1 VQQSKRNRNLFT
13 ADQNVNR
20 RSAIGTRQNPNGGRR
35 GLECPEERDYFP
47 YWRPSPFLD
56 VAYLVD
62 DPARC
67 GASAETTPSAQA
79 MIDTGAMCGGNYPGV
94 GTGAN
99 ACGAGNPEAETDK
112 NDWIGNV
119 QGASVGLTGPRWM
132 GLCVEVATD
141 AVPTDRPT
149 GNNAARRL
157 YDRREWPNN
166 QAECEALNPEG
177 ATAQYKWGRNAFT
190 AKAKDTALAQP
201 LMARQM
207 EGPQCGVMDWSRANH
222 LGNNGDDTASRY
234 TMTIPDVLPATGAM
248 ATATGE
254 PCALRLRYNM
264 SSSDYVRDLNSSF
277 NQKNGQESPI
287 RQDPLIQVGPKN
299 TDYVELALNT
309 NQVARTFQDRSYI
322 FYVKRRVT
330 EPNKILQNVGVR
342 GKRGN
347 IVQCYPSVE
356 YNLIP
361 DNIEFPDEAAA
372 ANTILQFQWCGSDYN
387 PRRGCNDGEGGPYTG
402 DTNVAAQLANNANT
416 QGSNQNSRCDRMNLL
431 PVVDNRKNY
440 PEAYTGGAN
449 GIRIGAPGSASP
461 WFSSAAQAEKFGT
474 GGCTEQLGFNQATNG
489 AGGIY
494 PKLVARKYQ
503 PLTGE
508 QIDNINNENQREN
521 HPRNCGEGNAISPYF
536 SPENLAIGVK
546 KDESKCLYSSRNN
559 NFSNRETR
567 ICVSVKGTKA
577 VSGAPIPAQFV
588 QITRPL
594 EYADEDSVNYS
605 QALEFDAPP
614 FEPVENDDYG
624 DGQKEGCTQEMLLF
638 TGSAASYAPF
648 YFFFL
653 ALIQLF

>member
-1 VQQSKRNRNLFT
+1 M
-13 ADQNVNR
+13 
-20 RSAIGTRQNPNGGRR
+20 GG
-35 GLECPEERDYFP
+35 
-47 YWRPSPFLD
+47 
-56 VAYLVD
+56 A
-62 DPARC
+62 
-67 GASAETTPSAQA
+67 
-79 MIDTGAMCGGNYPGV
+79 
-94 GTGAN
+94 
-99 ACGAGNPEAETDK
+99 
-112 NDWIGNV
+112 
-119 QGASVGLTGPRWM
+119 
-132 GLCVEVATD
+132 
-141 AVPTDRPT
+141 
-149 GNNAARRL
+149 
-157 YDRREWPNN
+157 
-166 QAECEALNPEG
+166 
-177 ATAQYKWGRNAFT
+177 NAFT

-201 LMARQM
+201 FMARQT

-234 TMTIPDVLPATGAM
+234 TMTIPDVLPAGNGAL

-287 RQDPLIQVGPKN
+287 RQDPLIQVGPKT

-309 NQVARTFQDRSYI
+309 NQVARTFQDRSFI
-322 FYVKRRVT
+322 FYVKPRVT
-330 EPNKILQNVGVR
+330 EPAKNLINVGVR

-372 ANTILQFQWCGSDYN
+372 ANTVLQFQWTGTDYN

-402 DTNVAAQLANNANT
+402 DTCVGQALANNPNV
-416 QGSNQNSRCDRMNLL
+416 QGSNQNSRMDRMTLL

-440 PEAYTGGAN
+440 PMSYTGGAN
-449 GIRIGAPGSASP
+449 GVRLGAPGSAAP
-461 WFSSAAQAEKFGT
+461 WFTSAAQAEKFGT
-474 GGCTEQLGFNQATNG
+474 AGCTAQLGYNQAQNG

-494 PKLVARKYQ
+494 PKLVARKYT
-503 PLTGE
+503 PLTGD

-536 SPENLAIGVK
+536 SPENLVASTLAK
-546 KDESKCLYSSRNN
+546 KDESNCLYSPRNN

-588 QITRPL
+588 TLTRPL
-594 EYADEDSVNYS
+594 EYADEESENYTN
-605 QALEFDAPP
+605 ALEFDAPP

-638 TGSAASYAPF
+638 TLSFDSIILNSVMSNYLRKVSFNLCKFTSQRDLITFLMVLLRNLAKNILAI
-648 YFFFL
+648 FFCQQML
-653 ALIQLF
+653 QTN

>member
-1 VQQSKRNRNLFT
+1 
-13 ADQNVNR
+13 
-20 RSAIGTRQNPNGGRR
+20 
-35 GLECPEERDYFP
+35 
-47 YWRPSPFLD
+47 
-56 VAYLVD
+56 
-62 DPARC
+62 
-67 GASAETTPSAQA
+67 
-79 MIDTGAMCGGNYPGV
+79 
-94 GTGAN
+94 
-99 ACGAGNPEAETDK
+99 
-112 NDWIGNV
+112 
-119 QGASVGLTGPRWM
+119 
-132 GLCVEVATD
+132 
-141 AVPTDRPT
+141 
-149 GNNAARRL
+149 
-157 YDRREWPNN
+157 
-166 QAECEALNPEG
+166 
-177 ATAQYKWGRNAFT
+177 
-190 AKAKDTALAQP
+190 
-201 LMARQM
+201 
-207 EGPQCGVMDWSRANH
+207 
-222 LGNNGDDTASRY
+222 
-234 TMTIPDVLPATGAM
+234 
-248 ATATGE
+248 
-254 PCALRLRYNM
+254 
-264 SSSDYVRDLNSSF
+264 
-277 NQKNGQESPI
+277 
-287 RQDPLIQVGPKN
+287 
-299 TDYVELALNT
+299 
-309 NQVARTFQDRSYI
+309 
-322 FYVKRRVT
+322 
-330 EPNKILQNVGVR
+330 
-342 GKRGN
+342 
-347 IVQCYPSVE
+347 
-356 YNLIP
+356 
-361 DNIEFPDEAAA
+361 
-372 ANTILQFQWCGSDYN
+372 
-387 PRRGCNDGEGGPYTG
+387 
-402 DTNVAAQLANNANT
+402 
-416 QGSNQNSRCDRMNLL
+416 MNLL

-521 HPRNCGEGNAISPYF
+521 HPRNCGEANAISPYF

-577 VSGAPIPAQFV
+577 VSGAPIPAQFT
-588 QITRPL
+588 QITRTL